1 MEFIEILNELEQ
13 IKRDVYYEL
22 GFTDNKENENY
33 NKVVALV
40 DRLHTTHNDIYGY
53 CLKNEKLLKDFSDL
67 LKVRDEFFKYN

>member
-1 MEFIEILNELEQ
+1 MEFTEILNELYE
-13 IKRDVYYEL
+13 IKTEIFQL